1 MQPAALCLA
10 FFLPASLACGA
21 AAEPPGPAG
30 TLHLATWNLEWLV
43 SPRTARDSLNA
54 CDDGQRSALPC
65 DVARSLRRDSGDRA
79 RLRAQARLLDADV
92 IAFQEVEDE
101 ATAASLFRGYRIC
114 ITNAGGVQQL
124 GFAVR
129 AGLPHRCEAPL
140 PLGATRRTRP
150 AASLRLFPGSE
161 SELTLVAVHLK
172 SGCSTQALPESAAG
186 TSACALLAGQ
196 ARALSVW
203 IDRQWRAG
211 QRFVL
216 MGDFNRAGPDDE
228 DAFWRRLDPLGA
240 LRNASQ
246 GTRFRNCF
254 IGQPFRQ
261 YIDHILVDAV
271 LARHLVPASFRKHT
285 YTNADAVRYRL
296 SDHCPVSVKL
306 NLGTPSPPRPAF
318 LYK

>member
-1 MQPAALCLA
+1 MQPASLCLA
-10 FFLPASLACGA
+10 FLLPTSLACTASA
-21 AAEPPGPAG
+21 ADPPVPAA

-54 CDDGQRSALPC
+54 CDDGERSLLPC

-79 RLRAQARLLDADV
+79 RLRAEARLLHADV

-114 ITNAGGVQQL
+114 ITNAQGVQQL

-140 PLGATRRTRP
+140 PLGAARRTRP
-150 AASLRLFPGSE
+150 AAMLRLFPGSA

-172 SGCSTQALPESAAG
+172 SGCSTQPLPEGATD

-196 ARALSVW
+196 ARALSAW
-203 IDRQWRAG
+203 IDHQWRAG

-216 MGDFNRAGPDDE
+216 MGDFNRAGPDDK
-228 DAFWRRLDPLGA
+228 DAFWRWLDPLGA

-246 GTRFRNCF
+246 GSPFRNCF
-254 IGQPFRQ
+254 VGQPFRQ

-271 LARHLVPASFRKHT
+271 LAQHLVPASFHKHT
-285 YTNADAVRYRL
+285 YENA
-296 SDHCPVSVKL
+296 
-306 NLGTPSPPRPAF
+306 
-318 LYK
+318 